1 MLDGLKCEPVPLVR
15 VAQLHPVFNV
25 HAPDHDAVMPY
36 DRACQIDPGAEP
48 PLLAAWFED
57 LDEPFDD
64 PVLGLRHCRFKFRTG
79 MRAAKNIRAS
89 PATFGTFSQR
99 ARPSDDEYLTE
110 IVARL
115 ASGHC
120 APNCSDV
127 GFGLAGKTLDLG
139 RDDQT
144 IPTAE
149 VVVEHRWGDADLID
163 DVVDAHG
170 RLAAGIDGRHGKLED
185 PGPVVIHHGS
195 TLEGRRWQ

>member
-1 MLDGLKCEPVPLVR
+1 M
-15 VAQLHPVFNV
+15 FNV
-25 HAPDHDAVMPY
+25 HAPDHDAVMPH

-64 PVLGLRHCRFKFRTG
+64 PVLRLCHGYFEFRTG

-120 APNCSDV
+120 TPDGSDV
-127 GFGLAGKTLDLG
+127 GLGPAGG
-139 RDDQT
+139 SRA
-144 IPTAE
+144 P
-149 VVVEHRWGDADLID
+149 
-163 DVVDAHG
+163 
-170 RLAAGIDGRHGKLED
+170 AG
-185 PGPVVIHHGS
+185 
-195 TLEGRRWQ
+195 